1 MEADWE
7 IETGPQA
14 PIIEALW
21 EGFIDLRQAPHRIH
35 ELEEAR
41 RFAPLAQALL
51 QLNSPAPHGAPVS
64 DSAPGVWTA
73 KCDLWPLEASALSD
87 PYELNATAEECAA
100 GLACYLDLLPRAGL
114 AWSELSEA
122 ESWAHQIVAQLQAT
136 QIRSMELRCCR
147 ADLVIRAALAGA
159 AEGFGV
165 TAYLSACGKDADS
178 AAQALGAALVAFTHA
193 VSP

>member
-21 EGFIDLRQAPHRIH
+21 EGFIDLRQSPHRIH

-41 RFAPLAQALL
+41 RFEPLAQTLL
-51 QLNSPAPHGAPVS
+51 HLNRPAGQTAPVS
-64 DSAPGVWTA
+64 DSAPNVWTA

-100 GLACYLDLLPRAGL
+100 GIACYLDLLPRTGL
-114 AWSELSEA
+114 VWAELSQA
-122 ESWAHQIVAQLQAT
+122 ESLVRQTVAQLQAA
-136 QIRSMELRCCR
+136 QIGSKELRCSR

-159 AEGFGV
+159 VEGFGV
-165 TAYLSACGKDADS
+165 TAYLSACGRDTDS
-178 AAQALGAALVAFTHA
+178 AAQALGAALTAFAHA